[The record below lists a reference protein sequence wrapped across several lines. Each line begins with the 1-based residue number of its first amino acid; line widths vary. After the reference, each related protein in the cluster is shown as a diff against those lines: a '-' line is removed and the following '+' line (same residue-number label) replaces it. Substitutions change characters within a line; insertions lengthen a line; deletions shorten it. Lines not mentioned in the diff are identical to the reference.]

1 MQIVDMEVDAMARAA
16 VFAGLILDENDRPV
30 DVTHVGPD
38 AYYVVDDD
46 GFKRHI
52 PSEVVD
58 RQVLVTLQEN
68 VLENREAVISG
79 MLDYLGKED
88 LFTKAAVEASLGQ
101 MDEQMQQLL
110 TVGLPEDA
118 RQWLGLMGFRVVID
132 VHGDMLDFDMPGMI
146 EEDGGE

>member
-1 MQIVDMEVDAMARAA
+1 MARVA
-16 VFAGLILDENDRPV
+16 VFAGLVLGENDRPV
-30 DVTHVGPD
+30 DTTHLGVE

-52 PSEVVD
+52 PSEAVD
-58 RQVLVTLQEN
+58 RQVLTMLQET
-68 VLENREAVISG
+68 VLANREAVVAG

-110 TVGLPEDA
+110 NVGLPEEA

-132 VHGDMLDFDMPGMI
+132 VHGDVVELEMPGAV
-146 EEDGGE
+146 DPDV